1 MMKNITL
8 GQYYPVD
15 SWVHRLDPRIKIL
28 LTIAMIVA
36 VFMVKSLV
44 GYALV
49 LAFVYLAA
57 RMAKIPFK
65 MLVKGVR
72 ALRFILILTFL
83 LNLFFNT
90 GATMLVE
97 WGFVK
102 ITLEGLNQAIHYS
115 LRLVFLVMGTS
126 LMTLTTS
133 PIALSD
139 GMELLLSP
147 LKVIRFPAHELAMMM
162 SIALRFIPTLMEE
175 ADKIMKAQMA
185 RGADF
190 ESGNLIARA
199 KAMVPLLVP
208 LFVSAFRRAG
218 DLAMAMESR
227 CYHGG
232 ENRTRLRVLK
242 ITKNDWIAVGSTL
255 ALIALIVLESRLVPD
270 IVTLVQGWLGTSPAE
285 ALEELPT

>member
-1 MMKNITL
+1 MMKNITM

-15 SWVHRLDPRIKIL
+15 SWVHRLDPRTKIL

-36 VFMVKSLV
+36 VFLVKTMV
-44 GYALV
+44 GYGLILGFMYLV
-49 LAFVYLAA
+49 SKLSN
-57 RMAKIPFK
+57 IPFK
-65 MLVKGVR
+65 MLMKGVKP
-72 ALRFILILTFL
+72 LKFILILTFL
-83 LNLFFNT
+83 LNLFFST
-90 GATMLVE
+90 GTTMLVE
-97 WGFVK
+97 WGFLK
-102 ITLEGLNQAIHYS
+102 ISYEGLSQAIHYS
-115 LRLVFLVMGTS
+115 LRLVFLVLGTS

-139 GMELLLSP
+139 GIEMLLSP
-147 LKVIRFPAHELAMMM
+147 LKVIKFPAHELAMMM

-190 ESGNLIARA
+190 ESGNLLARA

-208 LFVSAFRRAG
+208 LFGSAIRRAG

-242 ITKNDWIAVGSTL
+242 ITKNDFLAGAAVCG
-255 ALIALIVLESRLVPD
+255 LIALILLESH
-270 IVTLVQGWLGTSPAE
+270 VTLPIWNAVKGLFA
-285 ALEELPT
+285 

>member
-1 MMKNITL
+1 MMKNITM

-15 SWVHRLDPRIKIL
+15 SWVHRLDPRTKIL
-28 LTIAMIVA
+28 LTVALIVA
-36 VFMVKSLV
+36 VFVVKTMV
-44 GYALV
+44 GYGLILGFMYLV
-49 LAFVYLAA
+49 SKLSG
-57 RMAKIPFK
+57 IPFK
-65 MLVKGVR
+65 MLVKGVKP
-72 ALRFILILTFL
+72 LKFILILTFI
-83 LNLFFNT
+83 LNLFFNSGT
-90 GATMLVE
+90 TMLVE
-97 WGFVK
+97 LGF
-102 ITLEGLNQAIHYS
+102 IRISYEGLSQAVHYS
-115 LRLVFLVMGTS
+115 LRLVFLVLGTS

-139 GMELLLSP
+139 GIEMLLSP
-147 LKVIRFPAHELAMMM
+147 LKKIRFPAHELAMMM

-190 ESGNLIARA
+190 ESGNLLARA

-242 ITKNDWIAVGSTL
+242 ITRNDLYAALGVA
-255 ALIALIVLESRLVPD
+255 ALILLIVLESR
-270 IVTLVQGWLGTSPAE
+270 ITLPIWNAVKGLLA
-285 ALEELPT
+285 

>member
-1 MMKNITL
+1 MMKNITM

-15 SWVHRLDPRIKIL
+15 SWVHRLDPRTKIL

-36 VFMVKSLV
+36 VFMVKTMV
-44 GYALV
+44 GYGLILGFIYLV
-49 LAFVYLAA
+49 SRLS
-57 RMAKIPFK
+57 RIPFK
-65 MLVKGVR
+65 MLIRGVKP
-72 ALRFILILTFL
+72 LKFILILTFL
-83 LNLFFNT
+83 LNLFFNSGET
-90 GATMLVE
+90 TLIE
-97 WGFVK
+97 WGFLK
-102 ITLEGLNQAIHYS
+102 ISYEGLSQAIHYS
-115 LRLVFLVMGTS
+115 LRLVFLVLGTS

-139 GMELLLSP
+139 GIEMLLSP
-147 LKVIRFPAHELAMMM
+147 LKKVHFPAHELAMMM

-190 ESGNLIARA
+190 ESGNLLARA

-242 ITKNDWIAVGSTL
+242 ITRNDWIAAAGV
-255 ALIALIVLESRLVPD
+255 ALLIVV
-270 IVTLVQGWLGTSPAE
+270 V
-285 ALEELPT
+285 ALEGSITLPIWNAVKGLFA

>member
-1 MMKNITL
+1 MMKNITM

-15 SWVHRLDPRIKIL
+15 SWVHRLDPRTKIL
-28 LTIAMIVA
+28 LTVAMIVA
-36 VFMVKSLV
+36 VFMVKTLV
-44 GYALV
+44 GYGLV
-49 LAFVYLAA
+49 LGFMYLVSRLAS
-57 RMAKIPFK
+57 IPFR
-65 MLVKGVR
+65 MLLKGVKP
-72 ALRFILILTFL
+72 LRFILILTFL

-90 GATMLVE
+90 GATLLVE

-102 ITLEGLNQAIHYS
+102 ISYEGLNTAVHYS
-115 LRLVFLVMGTS
+115 LRLVFLVLGTS

-139 GMELLLSP
+139 GMEMLLSP
-147 LKVIRFPAHELAMMM
+147 LKKIRFPAHELAMMM

-190 ESGNLIARA
+190 ESGNLLARA

-242 ITKNDWIAVGSTL
+242 ITRNDYL
-255 ALIALIVLESRLVPD
+255 AAAAMAGLIALILTEGY
-270 IVTLVQGWLGTSPAE
+270 VTLPLWDMIKGLFA
-285 ALEELPT
+285 

>member
-1 MMKNITL
+1 MMKNITM

-15 SWVHRLDPRIKIL
+15 SWVHRLDPRTKIL
-28 LTIAMIVA
+28 LTVAMIVA
-36 VFMVKSLV
+36 VFLVKSMV
-44 GYALV
+44 GYALI
-49 LAFVYLAA
+49 LGFMYLVS
-57 RMAKIPFK
+57 KLSNIPFK
-65 MLVKGVR
+65 MLVKGVKP
-72 ALRFILILTFL
+72 LRFILILTFI

-90 GATMLVE
+90 GNTMLVE

-102 ITLEGLNQAIHYS
+102 ISYEGLSTAVHYS
-115 LRLVFLVMGTS
+115 LRLVFLVLGTS

-139 GMELLLSP
+139 GIEMLLSP
-147 LKVIRFPAHELAMMM
+147 LKVIKFPAHELAMMM

-190 ESGNLIARA
+190 ESGNLLARA

-242 ITKNDWIAVGSTL
+242 ITKNDYLAAAGVAV
-255 ALIALIVLESRLVPD
+255 LIVLILVEGR
-270 IVTLVQGWLGTSPAE
+270 ITLPIWAAVKGL
-285 ALEELPT
+285 LL

>member
-1 MMKNITL
+1 MMKNITM

-15 SWVHRLDPRIKIL
+15 SWVHRLDPRTKIL

-36 VFMVKSLV
+36 VFLVKTMA
-44 GYALV
+44 GYALI
-49 LAFVYLAA
+49 LGFMYLTS
-57 RMAKIPFK
+57 RLSNIPFK
-65 MLVKGVR
+65 MLIKGVKP
-72 ALRFILILTFL
+72 LRFILILTFL

-90 GATMLVE
+90 GTTILLE
-97 WGFVK
+97 WKFLK
-102 ITLEGLNQAIHYS
+102 ITQEGLSQAIHYS
-115 LRLVFLVMGTS
+115 LRLIFLVLGTS

-139 GMELLLSP
+139 GIEMLLSP
-147 LKVIRFPAHELAMMM
+147 LKVIKFPAHELAMMM

-190 ESGNLIARA
+190 ESGNLLARA

-232 ENRTRLRVLK
+232 EHRTRLRVLK
-242 ITKNDWIAVGSTL
+242 ITKNDWLAALCVAV
-255 ALIALIVLESRLVPD
+255 LIAAIVLEHH
-270 IVTLVQGWLGTSPAE
+270 VTLPLWTMAQDKVK
-285 ALEELPT
+285 ELLK